1 MEDKKTVNK
10 KASKPTYEELE
21 AAMYNLTEKLNK
33 AYKDNQY
40 LVNQLNGINNT
51 FTRLNYL
58 FKVLENSQHFNSEF
72 IIECAEEIENTITI
86 PEAPNTEDNISE
98 NTENTENT
106 EDTED
111 TEKN

>member
-1 MEDKKTVNK
+1 MEDNKTINENAK
-10 KASKPTYEELE
+10 KPTYKELE

-58 FKVLENSQHFNSEF
+58 FKVLENSHYFKESF
-72 IIECAEEIENTITI
+72 ITECAEEIENTITI
-86 PEAPNTEDNISE
+86 PDTPDDG
-98 NTENTENT
+98 NTENTENIK
-106 EDTED
+106 DTEN

>member
-1 MEDKKTVNK
+1 MEDNKTINENTKKL
-10 KASKPTYEELE
+10 TYKELE

-58 FKVLENSQHFNSEF
+58 FKVLENSQHFNSDF
-72 IIECAEEIENTITI
+72 IIKCAEEIENTITV
-86 PEAPNTEDNISE
+86 PETSDNKDD
-98 NTENTENT
+98 TLENTENT
-106 EDTED
+106 EDTE
-111 TEKN
+111 KN

>member
-1 MEDKKTVNK
+1 MEDNKTVNARK
-10 KASKPTYEELE
+10 KPTYEELE

-40 LVNQLNGINNT
+40 LVNQINGINNT

-58 FKVLENSQHFNSEF
+58 FKVLENPHYFKESF
-72 IIECAEEIENTITI
+72 ITECAEEIENTITI
-86 PEAPNTEDNISE
+86 PDTPDDG
-98 NTENTENT
+98 NTENTENIK
-106 EDTED
+106 DTKN

>member
-1 MEDKKTVNK
+1 MEDNKTINENAK
-10 KASKPTYEELE
+10 KPTYEELE

-58 FKVLENSQHFNSEF
+58 FKVLENSQHFNSDF
-72 IIECAEEIENTITI
+72 IIKCAEEIENTITV
-86 PEAPNTEDNISE
+86 PEEI
-98 NTENTENT
+98 
-106 EDTED
+106 DTKD

>member
-1 MEDKKTVNK
+1 MEDNKTINENAK
-10 KASKPTYEELE
+10 KPTYKELE

-58 FKVLENSQHFNSEF
+58 FKVLENSQHFNSDF
-72 IIECAEEIENTITI
+72 IIKCAEEIENTITV
-86 PEAPNTEDNISE
+86 PETSDNKDDTSENSE
-98 NTENTENT
+98 NTK
-106 EDTED
+106 DTED

>member
-1 MEDKKTVNK
+1 MEDNKTINENAK
-10 KASKPTYEELE
+10 KPTYEELE

-40 LVNQLNGINNT
+40 LVNQLNGINDT

-58 FKVLENSQHFNSEF
+58 FKVLENSQHFNSDF
-72 IIECAEEIENTITI
+72 IIKCAEEIENTITI
-86 PEAPNTEDNISE
+86 PEEI
-98 NTENTENT
+98 
-106 EDTED
+106 DTKD

>member
-1 MEDKKTVNK
+1 MEDNKTINENAKKL
-10 KASKPTYEELE
+10 TYKELE

-58 FKVLENSQHFNSEF
+58 FKVLENSQHFNSDF
-72 IIECAEEIENTITI
+72 IIECAEEIENTITV
-86 PEAPNTEDNISE
+86 PETSDNKDDTS
-98 NTENTENT
+98 ENTENT

>member
-1 MEDKKTVNK
+1 MEDNKTINENTK
-10 KASKPTYEELE
+10 KPTYKELE

-58 FKVLENSQHFNSEF
+58 FKVLENSQHFNSDF
-72 IIECAEEIENTITI
+72 IIKCAEEIENTITV
-86 PEAPNTEDNISE
+86 PEEI
-98 NTENTENT
+98 
-106 EDTED
+106 DTKD

>member
-1 MEDKKTVNK
+1 MEDNKTVNARK
-10 KASKPTYEELE
+10 KPTYEELE

-58 FKVLENSQHFNSEF
+58 FIYILQDMNVHTYFYIFPPILQQNIVLYLQSHIHHNNLNPIYFV
-72 IIECAEEIENTITI
+72 
-86 PEAPNTEDNISE
+86 
-98 NTENTENT
+98 
-106 EDTED
+106 
-111 TEKN
+111 

>member
-1 MEDKKTVNK
+1 MEDNKTVNARK
-10 KASKPTYEELE
+10 KPTYEELE

-40 LVNQLNGINNT
+40 LVNQINGINNT

-58 FKVLENSQHFNSEF
+58 FKVLENSHYFKESF
-72 IIECAEEIENTITI
+72 ITECAEEIENTITI
-86 PEAPNTEDNISE
+86 PDTPDDG
-98 NTENTENT
+98 NTENTENIK
-106 EDTED
+106 DAKN

>member
-1 MEDKKTVNK
+1 MEDNKTINENAK
-10 KASKPTYEELE
+10 KPTYKELE

-58 FKVLENSQHFNSEF
+58 FKVLENSQHFNSDF
-72 IIECAEEIENTITI
+72 IINCVEEIETCMTI
-86 PEAPNTEDNISE
+86 PEENTQDNTQDNNQNTE
-98 NTENTENT
+98 
-106 EDTED
+106 
-111 TEKN
+111 EKN

>member
-1 MEDKKTVNK
+1 MEDNKTINENTK
-10 KASKPTYEELE
+10 KPTYKELE

-40 LVNQLNGINNT
+40 LVNQLNSINNT

-58 FKVLENSQHFNSEF
+58 FKVLENSHYFKESF
-72 IIECAEEIENTITI
+72 ITECAEEIENTITV
-86 PEAPNTEDNISE
+86 PEEI
-98 NTENTENT
+98 
-106 EDTED
+106 DTKD

>member
-1 MEDKKTVNK
+1 MEDNKTINENAKKL
-10 KASKPTYEELE
+10 TYKELE

-33 AYKDNQY
+33 TYKDNQY

-58 FKVLENSQHFNSEF
+58 FKVLENSQHFNSDF
-72 IIECAEEIENTITI
+72 IIKCAEEIENTITI
-86 PEAPNTEDNISE
+86 PEEI
-98 NTENTENT
+98 
-106 EDTED
+106 DTKD

>member
-1 MEDKKTVNK
+1 MEDNKTINENAK
-10 KASKPTYEELE
+10 KPTYKELE

-40 LVNQLNGINNT
+40 LVNQINKKNNT
-51 FTRLNYL
+51 YTRLNYL
-58 FKVLENSQHFNSEF
+58 FKVLENSQHFNSDF
-72 IIECAEEIENTITI
+72 IIECAEEIENTITV
-86 PEAPNTEDNISE
+86 PETSDNKDDTS
-98 NTENTENT
+98 ENTENT

>member
-1 MEDKKTVNK
+1 MEDNKTINENAKKL
-10 KASKPTYEELE
+10 TYKELE
-21 AAMYNLTEKLNK
+21 DAMYNLTEKLNK

-58 FKVLENSQHFNSEF
+58 FKVLENSQHFNSDF
-72 IIECAEEIENTITI
+72 IIKCADEIENTITV
-86 PEAPNTEDNISE
+86 PEEI
-98 NTENTENT
+98 
-106 EDTED
+106 DTKD

>member
-1 MEDKKTVNK
+1 MEDNKTINENTKKL
-10 KASKPTYEELE
+10 TYKELE

-58 FKVLENSQHFNSEF
+58 FKVLENSQHFNSDF
-72 IIECAEEIENTITI
+72 IIKCAEEIENTITVAEEI
-86 PEAPNTEDNISE
+86 
-98 NTENTENT
+98 
-106 EDTED
+106 DTKD

>member
-1 MEDKKTVNK
+1 MEDNKTINENAK
-10 KASKPTYEELE
+10 KPTYKELE

-40 LVNQLNGINNT
+40 LVNQLNNINNT

-58 FKVLENSQHFNSEF
+58 FKVLENSQHFNSDF
-72 IIECAEEIENTITI
+72 IIKCAEEIENTITV
-86 PEAPNTEDNISE
+86 PEEI
-98 NTENTENT
+98 
-106 EDTED
+106 DTKD

>member
-1 MEDKKTVNK
+1 MEDKKTINK
-10 KASKPTYEELE
+10 KANKPTYEELE

-58 FKVLENSQHFNSEF
+58 FKVLENSQHFNSDF
-72 IIECAEEIENTITI
+72 IIECAEEIESTII
-86 PEAPNTEDNISE
+86 VPETSDNKDDTS
-98 NTENTENT
+98 ENTENT

>member
-1 MEDKKTVNK
+1 MEDNKTINENTKKL
-10 KASKPTYEELE
+10 TYKELE

-58 FKVLENSQHFNSEF
+58 FKVLENSQHFNSDF
-72 IIECAEEIENTITI
+72 IIKCAEEIENTITV
-86 PEAPNTEDNISE
+86 PEEI
-98 NTENTENT
+98 
-106 EDTED
+106 DTKD

>member
-1 MEDKKTVNK
+1 MGETKTVNMGVK
-10 KASKPTYEELE
+10 KPSYEDLE
-21 AAMYNLTEKLNK
+21 KAMYSLTEKLNK

-58 FKVLENSQHFNSEF
+58 FKVLENSQHFNSDF
-72 IIECAEEIENTITI
+72 IIKCAEEIENTITV
-86 PEAPNTEDNISE
+86 PEEI
-98 NTENTENT
+98 
-106 EDTED
+106 DTKD